1 MNMKIGQNGRPFID
15 SLGLREEGRAG
26 DVKSPAFQ
34 DIFQQAN
41 VRLTKSELDN
51 LMRQIDDMGKL
62 LSRQMSWKTLMDYKE
77 RVRRFLEHI
86 VKGGFASKEKQ
97 GFDRRGRVR
106 LYKIISEIDGLMAQL
121 AEQVMSDEK
130 DHLEILAKIGDI
142 RGLLVNLY
150 Y

>member
-1 MNMKIGQNGRPFID
+1 MKIQNRPFID
-15 SLGLREEGRAG
+15 TLGLRDEIRAG

-41 VRLTKSELDN
+41 VRLSKSELDA
-51 LMRQIDDMGKL
+51 LMRQIDDMGKML
-62 LSRQMSWKTLMDYKE
+62 TRQMSWKTLMDYKE
-77 RVRRFLEHI
+77 RVRRFLELI
-86 VKGGFASKEKQ
+86 VKNGFGAKEKQ

-106 LYKIISEIDGLMAQL
+106 LYKIISQIDDIMAEL
-121 AEQVMSDEK
+121 AEALVSEEA
-130 DHLEILAKIGDI
+130 DHIDILAKIGDI

>member
-1 MNMKIGQNGRPFID
+1 MKIQNRPFVD
-15 SLGLREEGRAG
+15 TLGLNAEGRAG
-26 DVKSPAFQ
+26 ELKSPAFQ

-41 VRLTKSELDN
+41 VRLNKSELDN
-51 LMRQIDDMGKL
+51 MMRQIDEMGKL
-62 LSRQMSWKTLMDYKE
+62 LTKQMSWKTLQDYKE
-77 RVRRFLEHI
+77 RIKRFLEQ
-86 VKGGFASKEKQ
+86 VVRGGFGAKEKQ

-106 LYKIISEIDGLMAQL
+106 LYKIISQIDDLMAEL
-121 AEQVMSDEK
+121 AEQVMSEEK